1 MSGPEEEVLLGLD
14 LNFCSRPARRDFT
27 AEQADAATWTFYR
40 SAAVIRSPEMKGEG
54 PKASREGTRRWLS
67 DKIAQRQSWSLPKV
81 SDLEVTNLAS
91 RHFR

>member
-54 PKASREGTRRWLS
+54 PKASREGSTRWLS
-67 DKIAQRQSWSLPKV
+67 NKIARRQS
-81 SDLEVTNLAS
+81 
-91 RHFR
+91 